1 MRNYI
6 ARLLTALPVIIASL
20 SGVHAHATVLVPTDL
35 NELARDATIIARG
48 EVVSVDAR
56 WTEGRRSIETIVTM
70 ETESYM
76 KGQLGR
82 TLQFSVPGGTVGRLR
97 NLVLGAPRFERG
109 QHIIVF
115 LGASGPQ
122 VPHILGLNQGVYRVD
137 ASASGEAVV
146 MPPPVMPGVAGRVV
160 RGAASRTPAP
170 LASFEARIRQLAGGA
185 R

>member
-1 MRNYI
+1 MRNHI
-6 ARLLTALPVIIASL
+6 ARSLTVL
-20 SGVHAHATVLVPTDL
+20 SVFLVSIFHVHAGATVLVPTDL

-48 EVVSVDAR
+48 EVVAVDAR

-82 TLQFSVPGGTVGRLR
+82 TLQFSVPGGTLGRLR

-109 QHIIVF
+109 QHVIVF

-137 ASASGEAVV
+137 ASSSGEAVV
-146 MPPPVMPGVAGRVV
+146 MPPPVMPGVTGPVV
-160 RGAASRTPAP
+160 RGSASRAPAP
-170 LASFEARIRQLAGGA
+170 LRSFEAQIRQLAGGA